1 MGHMKACGTGWEL
14 GGVGSGVGVG
24 SSAGSGVG
32 VGSSAGSS
40 WHSGGEASREEHGS
54 SSPTGGGASLFEG
67 ACF

>member
-1 MGHMKACGTGWEL
+1 VAP
-14 GGVGSGVGVG
+14 VGNWVASAAA
-24 SSAGSGVG
+24 SASAAGSGVG